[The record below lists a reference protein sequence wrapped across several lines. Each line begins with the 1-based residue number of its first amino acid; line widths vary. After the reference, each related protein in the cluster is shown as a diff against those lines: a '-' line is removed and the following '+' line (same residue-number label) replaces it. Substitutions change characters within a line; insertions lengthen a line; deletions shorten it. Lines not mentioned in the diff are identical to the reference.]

1 MGQWA
6 VGGLERKSAQEG
18 QGQWVCDSVDSPF
31 QGPGPG
37 TAGPLS
43 FRGQRLSS
51 PGFGGQG
58 YLPVDVYMSFR
69 TWN

>member
-31 QGPGPG
+31 QCGALAQPAHFPSEG
-37 TAGPLS
+37 
-43 FRGQRLSS
+43 RG
-51 PGFGGQG
+51 
-58 YLPVDVYMSFR
+58 
-69 TWN
+69 